1 MDSSRSLSQ
10 DERIFARLGQQLSAT
25 SDAEEAASII
35 MEVADVLLGW
45 DACYMILY
53 DPQQGGRPRPLLAID
68 IVDGRRT
75 KLKNIA
81 PDRPSPNMLRAIAE
95 SGFIKSTKTPVVND
109 PAFMFGDSSRRAE
122 SGMFVP
128 VRSGERIIGILS
140 IQKYKPDVYTADSF
154 QTIKLLAN
162 HCAGALER
170 IWAQEEL
177 TQMAERREILYTAT
191 QAISASLD
199 PEQLYEAICDAVKQI
214 MPCDDFV
221 FDSYD
226 ESTNEIIAL
235 YVIESPRVRVHP
247 PRYYADHGLSGTI
260 IHSGKPLLLNSLDE
274 MDASGIQFEFT
285 GPEDQ
290 DHTQSILAVPMML
303 HGKVKG
309 IISAQS
315 YTPDAYT
322 KEDQSL
328 LEMLASHAAIAIENA
343 RLFSEMQA
351 IADRDPLTNLLYNRR
366 KFYELAEREFA
377 RVKRYPEPLSVMMLD
392 VDHFKLFNDH
402 FGHKVGDLM
411 LQTIAEKCSQCIRS
425 VDILGRHGGEEF
437 IVMLPCT
444 KLSEAAEIAERLR
457 SQVEQADLET
467 ILNFF
472 EMVTGLPENK
482 DALRTTVSVGVAE
495 LDSTCSSIDVLVD
508 HADRAMYLAKKEGR
522 NRVMAWPKAE

>member
-1 MDSSRSLSQ
+1 MDRTGSLSQ

-25 SDAEEAASII
+25 SDAEGAASII
-35 MEVADVLLGW
+35 MEVADLLLGW

-53 DPQQGGRPRPLLAID
+53 DPQQGGKPRPLLATD
-68 IVDGRRT
+68 IVDGQRT

-95 SGFIKSTKTPVVND
+95 GGFIKSAETPVTND
-109 PAFMFGDSSRRAE
+109 PAFMFGDASRRAE

-128 VRSGERIIGILS
+128 VRSGERIIGVLS
-140 IQKYKPDVYTADSF
+140 IQKYKPDVYSADSF
-154 QTIKLLAN
+154 QTLKLLAN

-177 TQMAERREILYTAT
+177 TRMAARRRILYTAT

-199 PEQLYEAICDAVKQI
+199 PEQLYEAIYDAVKQI

-235 YVIESPRVRVHP
+235 YVIESPHVRVHP
-247 PRYYADHGLSGTI
+247 PRYFADHGLSGTI
-260 IHSGKPLLLNSLDE
+260 IHSGRPLLLNSIE
-274 MDASGIQFEFT
+274 KMDASGIQFEFT
-285 GPEDQ
+285 GAE
-290 DHTQSILAVPMML
+290 DHTQSILAVPMIL

-315 YTPDAYT
+315 YLPDAYT

-343 RLFSEMQA
+343 RLFAETQK
-351 IADRDPLTNLLYNRR
+351 IADKDPLSDLLFNRR

-392 VDHFKLFNDH
+392 VDRFKLFNDR
-402 FGHKVGDLM
+402 FGHKIGDLM
-411 LQTIAEKCSQCIRS
+411 LQMIVEKCRQCIRN
-425 VDILGRHGGEEF
+425 VDVLGRHGGEEF

-444 KLSEAAEIAERLR
+444 NLSEAVEIAERLR
-457 SQVEQADLET
+457 STVEQADLKT
-467 ILNFF
+467 ILDFF
-472 EMVTGLPENK
+472 EMVTGLSETRETLK
-482 DALRTTVSVGVAE
+482 TTVSVGVAE
-495 LDSTCSSIDVLVD
+495 LDATCSSIDVLVD

-522 NRVMAWPKAE
+522 NRVEVWPKAE